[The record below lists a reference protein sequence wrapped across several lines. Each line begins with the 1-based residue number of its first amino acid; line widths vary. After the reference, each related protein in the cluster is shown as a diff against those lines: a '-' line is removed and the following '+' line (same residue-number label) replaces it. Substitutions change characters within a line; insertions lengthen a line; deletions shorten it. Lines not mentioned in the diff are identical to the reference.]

1 MKKDLALFAALCG
14 LTAAAFAA
22 TPDDG
27 SVLSF
32 GGSQPLKTNARV
44 IAASNRDLQQAVH
57 EGRFRSDLY
66 HRLSVFPIHLPP
78 LRERREDIP
87 LAAYLVMRK
96 AARMGRKIERI
107 PNKIVERLMD
117 YAWPENVRE
126 LENVW
131 SAQSSFLPARRSV
144 RRGFCIA
151 HSFGGDFVSP
161 ISRVFKAVRAYP
173 LTARIYSFTTIWCP
187 FWCPFDA
194 SSLEKRLW
202 SVRHV
207 KPVAGGGHGGL
218 VEAILVV

>member
-1 MKKDLALFAALCG
+1 MKKDLAFFAALCG

-151 HSFGGDFVSP
+151 HFLCFQDCSRIPPHCPNLLVHHNLVS
-161 ISRVFKAVRAYP
+161 VLV
-173 LTARIYSFTTIWCP
+173 
-187 FWCPFDA
+187 
-194 SSLEKRLW
+194 
-202 SVRHV
+202 SVRCELTGKAAMV
-207 KPVAGGGHGGL
+207 CSPCKTSSRRRARWFG
-218 VEAILVV
+218 